1 MTDTVCKR
9 RYEYFGLLADIIRK
23 YSTNDLGLRMVKA
36 LPFIHQ
42 PNRVARKACDVSA
55 ADWRY
60 QTHVK
65 KYLIFP
71 VCCYNFSQ
79 GWKSLYN
86 TVVCMI
92 KTINSMITTNVSLKA
107 TLNTQETYLHTIR
120 FLRC

>member
-1 MTDTVCKR
+1 
-9 RYEYFGLLADIIRK
+9 
-23 YSTNDLGLRMVKA
+23 MVKA

-42 PNRVARKACDVSA
+42 PDRVARKACDVSA

-65 KYLIFP
+65 KCRIFQ

-86 TVVCMI
+86 TVVY
-92 KTINSMITTNVSLKA
+92 TTNYFIRRLRFNRRLKIRVSL
-107 TLNTQETYLHTIR
+107 
-120 FLRC
+120 